1 MKPRKPKHKM
11 KIRLDLQA
19 HFWAGLAI
27 CLAAS
32 LFLGSIVGLTVA
44 IIAGIAK
51 ELYDMTGRGTPD
63 VMDAVAT
70 IVGGLVGFM
79 LILISQWA

>member
-1 MKPRKPKHKM
+1 MLSLIKQTDKQ
-11 KIRLDLQA
+11 L
-19 HFWAGLAI
+19 HFLGGIVLA
-27 CLAAS
+27 LAFG
-32 LFLGSIVGLTVA
+32 LFLGAWVGLTAA

-70 IVGGLVGFM
+70 IVGGLVGFT